1 MRAKIAAIAIL
12 SSIVPAAASGG
23 LGCTA
28 KDKKVAFELN
38 AGITRGMGSPIF
50 SFDGKVEIRDKG
62 VAADLRK
69 TAFKMDHVAQYW
81 LDGKELRLDL
91 YREREGSKPH
101 GYVELV
107 LYTKAKGDENEYAGT
122 YELIV
127 YDTVGDNV
135 QAKQAKFKGKVGCF
149 VE

>member
-1 MRAKIAAIAIL
+1 MRARIAAIAIV

-23 LGCTA
+23 LDCTA
-28 KDKKVAFELN
+28 KDRKVAFQLD

-50 SFDGKVEIRDKG
+50 SFDGKIEIKDKA
-62 VAADLRK
+62 VAADLRE
-69 TAFKMDHVAQYW
+69 TVFRQDHVAQYW

-107 LYTKAKGDENEYAGT
+107 LYTKTKGDEGEYAGT
-122 YELIV
+122 YELMV
-127 YDTVGDNV
+127 YDGVGDNAEAR
-135 QAKQAKFKGKVGCF
+135 QANFKGKVRCF